1 MQTCSFA
8 CVFDMDPVAHLPDGV
23 VNLEDVV
30 DENFGCGPL
39 PVVPEL
45 VDLCDDD
52 GGGSIST

>member
-1 MQTCSFA
+1 
-8 CVFDMDPVAHLPDGV
+8 MDPVAHLPDGV